1 MIKEEK
7 SCYTYFAIK
16 EDLLI
21 YVVYKKELFIT
32 FTGKDNTK

>member
-21 YVVYKKELFIT
+21 YVLYKIKLFIL